1 MRLSASD
8 GIGWQARLALV
19 QFYREFNP
27 TKLHEIE
34 TILNRYEGSYTRP
47 CSRASAH
54 HGAKSPHRYEGSYT
68 AMFAR
73 LRVKYQHAADEGRA
87 QPPPPPPPSTRQHP
101 ASEASAPSAEPAS
114 SKALPL
120 HAAKEQL
127 GGKLSSLFGECLL
140 IASDC
145 VSEDL

>member
-1 MRLSASD
+1 MNLSASD
-8 GIGWQARLALV
+8 GVGWQARLALV

-34 TILNRYEGSYTRP
+34 TILNRYEGSYT
-47 CSRASAH
+47 
-54 HGAKSPHRYEGSYT
+54 

-87 QPPPPPPPSTRQHP
+87 QPPPPPPPPSTGQHP
-101 ASEASAPSAEPAS
+101 ASEAGAPSAEPAS

-145 VSEDL
+145 V